1 MDNGRINIDMNRQSA
16 LAQFNKLNKKFTTVL
31 ALIEDQSLLN
41 HDLYLY
47 REIEIDINN
56 ENVRGTYDSYE
67 IYDVNAT
74 PLMTEDLLNTMAR
87 NRIVEKYPLESQLSI
102 LGSVLEQVADANAIS
117 CDELKEMND
126 FISEVR
132 RVNGIRKE
140 FYRTNSQFEYK
151 STEDIDAEIAEKY
164 EGAIQEYGDDIRD
177 L

>member
-1 MDNGRINIDMNRQSA
+1 MNRQSA

-117 CDELKEMND
+117 CNELKEMND
-126 FISEVR
+126 FISEVK

>member
-1 MDNGRINIDMNRQSA
+1 VDNGRINIDMNRQSA

-117 CDELKEMND
+117 CNELKEMND
-126 FISEVR
+126 FISEVK

>member
-1 MDNGRINIDMNRQSA
+1 MDYGRINIDMNRQPA
-16 LAQFNKLNKKFTTVL
+16 LAQFNKLNNKFTTVL
-31 ALIEDQSLLN
+31 GMVPDQSLLN

-47 REIEIDINN
+47 REIEIDFDN

-67 IYDVNAT
+67 IYDINAT
-74 PLMTEDLLNTMAR
+74 PLMTEDALNTLAR
-87 NRIVEKYPLESQLSI
+87 NRITEKYPLESQLSI
-102 LGSVLEQVADANAIS
+102 LGDVLEKVADANSIA
-117 CDELKEMND
+117 CEDLKEMND
-126 FISEVR
+126 FIAEVR

-140 FYRTNSQFEYK
+140 FYKSNPQFEYK

>member
-1 MDNGRINIDMNRQSA
+1 MDNGRINIDMNRQPA

-56 ENVRGTYDSYE
+56 ENVRGTSDSYE

-87 NRIVEKYPLESQLSI
+87 NRITEKYPLESQLSI
-102 LGSVLEQVADANAIS
+102 LGDVLEKVADANSIA
-117 CDELKEMND
+117 CEDLKEMND
-126 FISEVR
+126 FIAEVR

-140 FYRTNSQFEYK
+140 FYKSNPQFEYK